1 MMSSFVFMV
10 IEAWRA
16 LGSNRLRTLLTML
29 GMIIG
34 VAAVVLMLAVGSGA
48 QYAVNQSIAAMG
60 SNLFIVL
67 SGAQTSGGRFMGMGT
82 TPTLTL
88 GDAQAIG
95 QLSNVAAVAPVV
107 PGSAQIVFGANN
119 WSTGVSGTTPGYLS
133 VHNWPLAFGRN
144 ITESDTR
151 TEARVAI
158 LGQTV
163 ASNLFGDADPAGK
176 IIRISGYPY
185 LVIGLLT
192 MKGQSLGGQDQD
204 DTVLIPVTTALHQL
218 FGSQFVDSVRFI
230 MAQAAS
236 LDTMTQVQED
246 MEALLRQRHHLRSS
260 KPDDFAIRNLTQLA
274 QTASDTAR
282 VMSLLLGAIAS
293 ISLIVGGIGIMN
305 IMLVSVTERT
315 REIGIRMAVGA
326 RRHDILLQF
335 LLESIFISVSG
346 CLIGVCLGVSAAYLV
361 MGFTHMTVIVTG
373 FSIALAFIVAAAI
386 GIFFGFYPARI
397 ASLMKPIDALRF
409 Q

>member
-1 MMSSFVFMV
+1 MMSSFAFMV
-10 IEAWRA
+10 MEAWRA

-48 QYAVNQSIAAMG
+48 QYSVNQSIAAMG

-88 GDAQAIG
+88 EDAQAIS

-107 PGSAQIVFGANN
+107 PGSAQIVFGGNN
-119 WSTGVSGTTPGYLS
+119 WSTGVSGTMPGYLS
-133 VHNWPLAFGRN
+133 VHNWPLAYGRN
-144 ITESDTR
+144 ISESDVR

-163 ASNLFGDADPAGK
+163 AMNLFGGADPVGK

-185 LVIGLLT
+185 LVIGLLSV
-192 MKGQSLGGQDQD
+192 KGQSLGGQDQD

-236 LDTMTQVQED
+236 LDTMTQVQDD
-246 MEALLRQRHHLRSS
+246 MQALLRQRHHLRGS

-282 VMSLLLGAIAS
+282 IMSLLLGAIAS

-346 CLIGVCLGVSAAYLV
+346 CLIGVCLGVGGAYLV

>member
-1 MMSSFVFMV
+1 MMSSFMFMV
-10 IEAWRA
+10 MEAWRA

-34 VAAVVLMLAVGSGA
+34 VAAVVLMLGVGSGA
-48 QYAVNQSIAAMG
+48 QYSINQSIAAMG

-107 PGSAQIVFGANN
+107 PGSAQIVYAGNN
-119 WSTGVSGTTPGYLS
+119 WSTAISGTTPGYLS
-133 VHNWPLAFGRN
+133 VHNWPLAHGRN
-144 ITESDTR
+144 ITESDIR

-163 ASNLFGDADPAGK
+163 STNLFGDADPIGK
-176 IIRISGYPY
+176 IIRITGYPY
-185 LVIGLLT
+185 LIIGLLSV
-192 MKGQSLGGQDQD
+192 KGQSLNGQDQD

-236 LDTMTQVQED
+236 LDTMTQVQGD
-246 MEALLRQRHHLRSS
+246 MDALLRQRHHLRGS

-282 VMSLLLGAIAS
+282 IMSLLLGAIAS

-326 RRHDILLQF
+326 RRRDILLQF

-346 CLIGVCLGVSAAYLV
+346 CAVGVLLGLLLCWI
-361 MGFTHMTVIVTG
+361 TERIIHMQVIVQG
-373 FSIALAFIVAAAI
+373 WSILLAVLVSVAV
-386 GIFFGFYPARI
+386 GLFFGLYPARR
-397 ASLMKPIDALRF
+397 AAQLDPIEALRY